1 MGLDSAPLTEPHPQ
15 PLTLLF
21 IVAKSLL
28 ALVCPGTSSHQRN
41 GTEESDGE
49 DKMFLLIK
57 DIQRTKDTPGERC
70 TLSCSNIDSTYEDD
84 V

>member
-1 MGLDSAPLTEPHPQ
+1 MGLDSAPLTELHSR

-28 ALVCPGTSSHQRN
+28 ASVCPGTSSHQRN
-41 GTEESDGE
+41 GESDGV

-70 TLSCSNIDSTYEDD
+70 TLSCSSADSIYEHDA
-84 V
+84 